1 MAKTPSTKT
10 NLTAIISASPV
21 NTIDD
26 VIGVMRAIDA
36 ALPNKD
42 GLKWFNLLYLKV
54 TEGVRDRPPA
64 EGWKDPAWLERLDV
78 VFAGL
83 YFGAIAAWEQNP
95 DKVARCWFPLLSSRQ
110 RSNIKRLQFALAG
123 MNAHINHDLAI
134 AVVKT
139 GKERGIVPRRGS
151 PQYRDFDRVNAILEV
166 VEGEVKQHI
175 ATGIIGEIDQKLGEI
190 DDIVAMWKVRK
201 ARETA
206 WLNAE
211 IIWRLESA
219 PIETADDDFLLNL
232 DRLVGLASR
241 GLLVAVG

>member
-1 MAKTPSTKT
+1 MANNPPNST
-10 NLTAIISASPV
+10 NLADIIASRTV
-21 NTIDD
+21 STIDD
-26 VIGVMRAIDA
+26 VLAVMRGIDA
-36 ALPNKD
+36 ALPNGD

-54 TEGVRDRPPA
+54 TEGVLGRPPA

-83 YFGAIAAWEQNP
+83 YLAAVAAWEQNP
-95 DKVARCWFPLLSSRQ
+95 DKVARCWFPLLASRQ

-123 MNAHINHDLAI
+123 MNAHINHDLPI
-134 AVVKT
+134 AVVQT
-139 GKERGIVPRRGS
+139 AKERGIAPRRGS
-151 PQYRDFDRVNAILEV
+151 PQYRDFDRVNAILEI
-166 VEGEVKQHI
+166 VEGEVKRHI
-175 ATGIIGEIDQKLGEI
+175 ATGIIDEIDQKLGDI
-190 DDIVAMWKVRK
+190 DDILAMWKVRK

-219 PIETADDDFLLNL
+219 PSATADDDFLLNL

-241 GLLVAVG
+241 GFLVATG

>member
-1 MAKTPSTKT
+1 MAKKPS
-10 NLTAIISASPV
+10 NSQSLADIITSRTVA
-21 NTIDD
+21 TIED
-26 VIGVMRAIDA
+26 VLAVMRGIDA
-36 ALPNKD
+36 ALPNGD

-83 YFGAIAAWEQNP
+83 YFGSIAAWEQNP
-95 DKVARCWFPLLSSRQ
+95 DKVARCWYPLLSSRQ
-110 RSNIKRLQFALAG
+110 RSNIKRIQFALAG

-151 PQYRDFDRVNAILEV
+151 PQNRDFDRVNAILEV

-175 ATGIIGEIDQKLGEI
+175 ATGIIGEIDQKLGDI

-219 PIETADDDFLLNL
+219 PSATADDDFLLNL

-241 GLLVAVG
+241 GFLVAVG